1 MGSDLREL
9 LVSWAFGQLGHAS
22 GIFMAFIK
30 KEFGMTHGRN

>member
-22 GIFMAFIK
+22 GISMAFIEK
-30 KEFGMTHGRN
+30 QFGMMHRKN